1 MFAYFIFCLFKWN
14 IGPAPALARGTYNAS
29 TCQVLNSF
37 CFCNIYK
44 MNINQ
49 NKNLEGRT
57 SFTISLQNSNAPL
70 ATEQ

>member
-1 MFAYFIFCLFKWN
+1 MFAHFIFCLFKWN

-29 TCQVLNSF
+29 TCQILNSF

-49 NKNLEGRT
+49 NKNLEG
-57 SFTISLQNSNAPL
+57 
-70 ATEQ
+70 EQASQFLYKIAMHH